1 MTARTHRTGKRAF
14 TLVELLVVIVI
25 GALILSI
32 LAGALSQAQR
42 NAKRARA
49 ETELR
54 ELTKAWMQYWMT
66 YGAWPS
72 LPDSDSDTAA
82 YGHPMTYAN
91 LRPIVDV
98 ESDDNKRRI
107 AFLSI
112 KIGPGQE
119 YLDPWKHVYRV
130 KFNNP
135 GDSVVEHEASLR
147 VSVEFPNRNR
157 YR

>member
-54 ELTKAWMQYWMT
+54 ELTKAWMQYWTT
-66 YGAWPS
+66 YGAWPGG
-72 LPDSDSDTAA
+72 
-82 YGHPMTYAN
+82 YGGQTKDMTYEN
-91 LRPIVDV
+91 LQPIVDV

>member
-66 YGAWPS
+66 YGTWP
-72 LPDSDSDTAA
+72 AG
-82 YGHPMTYAN
+82 YGGQTKDMTYEN
-91 LRPIVDV
+91 LQPIVDV